1 MLVSWILSRSIWESR
16 LSIILSNIST
26 PLYQHEHDV
35 NAGRIVV
42 HVAFAIIDSTLAIVE
57 AFVFVV
63 VDVFIFTLPIISS
76 LAILVAIAAEELE
89 HNTIDDAFAVFV
101 LSIEFA
107 IVLAARRRVVVT
119 ELFVRVNLQFT
130 SDSNR
135 SRIKVQPYRGG

>member
-1 MLVSWILSRSIWESR
+1 MSRSIWESR

-89 HNTIDDAFAVFV
+89 LNTLDDAFAVFV

-107 IVLAARRRVVVT
+107 IVLAARRRVV
-119 ELFVRVNLQFT
+119 EQNCL
-130 SDSNR
+130 
-135 SRIKVQPYRGG
+135 